1 MANFSLKNL
10 NEIDNEA
17 DVEALV
23 VEPLLEFLG
32 YTQDCVKRKD
42 SIQKLVISKGSKK
55 ENYKPDYVLF
65 HEKKPVVV
73 IDAKA
78 PNVIL
83 EDFIYQV
90 SGYALSLN
98 QKFSEGDNPCQIT
111 VLTNGKYLKVFG
123 WDDAN
128 AVYDTPINQINYE
141 HLKSILGKQ
150 KIAKSL
156 KKLNKDNSL
165 SLDLGLP
172 PRRQPT
178 KDEISKVFFEINNYI
193 WKKEGMKPTD
203 AFWEFVKLFSLKM
216 DNDKKIS
223 KNPNITAD
231 EVSFSSNFIKKQ
243 LAFFPKINPIKEVF
257 NKFREELEIDIT
269 REKKK
274 RLFAKG
280 EELTLNLDTIRYVVE
295 KLEKYDLSK
304 IDEDLN
310 GRMFEVF
317 LRAAVRGRELGQYF
331 TPRDAIK
338 FMVKLAEPNE
348 HTKVLDACCGSGGFL
363 IESLAYM
370 MHNIPQNLPEKKREE
385 ILKKI
390 RENLIVG
397 ADKEEKVARLARIN
411 MYVHKD
417 GSSSIFRLQDALDK
431 DLKIDK
437 TLSIEEQDQYKEAK
451 KVLKDGEFQIV
462 LTNPP
467 FASNY
472 TLKEKKEDGQKKDS
486 EDKKMLASYTVVGSK
501 NSVNSNILFVER
513 YYDLLEVGGKL
524 ITVIDDS
531 LLNAK
536 NQKSYREWMMERFHV
551 KAVIS
556 LPFNAFI
563 NASTTIKTSILY
575 LEKKEYQSASDGKV
589 FMAICNN
596 IGHNDSGK
604 DTPERNNLN
613 LVYDQW
619 LEFKKGK
626 DLSDQIVENQDK
638 YEMLTCPLQIFTIPY
653 SSLLPERFDAFFY
666 SPELKKLHNKID
678 SLDKKKFSVELGKKF
693 DLQKAVGDK
702 YAQDNSNKIYNYIEV
717 GSCNKRGDVV
727 SSQSD
732 LLANLPTRARM
743 MVGKFDVITPKN
755 ISSLYSTCIINSN
768 TAGSLVS
775 TGFFVFT
782 NLSERDAYL
791 LWSSLR
797 SDLVQRQFYYL
808 SATAVQPELAKEYLE
823 NFVKIP
829 IPIGAYANKIYEDVR
844 RCNELRNDLDNKLS
858 EVSNDLMLK

>member
-1 MANFSLKNL
+1 MKIFFLSNL
-10 NEIDNEA
+10 NEINNEA
-17 DVEALV
+17 DVEAIV
-23 VEPLLEFLG
+23 IEPLLKFLE
-32 YTQDCVKRKD
+32 YTDDCIKRKT
-42 SIQKLVISKGSKK
+42 SIQNLTIPKGSKK
-55 ENYKPDYVLF
+55 ENYRPDYVIF
-65 HEKKPVVV
+65 HENKPIIV
-73 IDAKA
+73 IDAKS

-90 SGYALSLN
+90 SGYALLLN
-98 QKFSEGDNPCQIT
+98 QKFPEGDNPCQIS
-111 VLTNGKYLKVFG
+111 VLTNGKYLKAFG
-123 WDDAN
+123 WDNAN
-128 AVYDTPINQINYE
+128 PIYETPINQINYE

-150 KIAKSL
+150 KIVESL
-156 KKLNKDNSL
+156 KKLNTNRSI
-165 SLDLGLP
+165 SSGLGLP
-172 PRRQPT
+172 LRRQPT

-223 KNPNITAD
+223 RNPNIVA
-231 EVSFSSNFIKKQ
+231 EEIFFSSNFIEKQ
-243 LAFFPKINPIKEVF
+243 LVIFPKKNPIKEVF
-257 NKFREELEIDIT
+257 NTFREELEISIVK
-269 REKKK
+269 EGKK

-280 EELTLNLDTIRYVVE
+280 EELVLNLDTIKYVVK
-295 KLEKYDLSK
+295 KLENYDLSK

-370 MHNIPQNLPEKKREE
+370 MQNIPQNISEKKREE
-385 ILKKI
+385 IFKKI

-431 DLKIDK
+431 DLKIDD
-437 TLSIEEQDQYKEAK
+437 TLSKEEHEQYKEAK
-451 KVLKDGEFQIV
+451 DIFKNSGFQIV

-472 TLKEKKEDGQKKDS
+472 TIKEKKENGKKKDS
-486 EDKKMLASYTVVGSK
+486 EDKKMLASYTVVGCK
-501 NSVNSNILFVER
+501 NSVNSNILFIER
-513 YYDLLEVGGKL
+513 YYDLLEIGGKL

-536 NQKSYREWMMERFHV
+536 NQRSYREWIRERFHI

-563 NASTTIKTSILY
+563 NAATTIKTSILY
-575 LEKKEYQSASDGKV
+575 LEKKEYKACSNGKV

-596 IGHNDSGK
+596 IGHDDSGK

-613 LVYDQW
+613 AVYEQW
-619 LEFKKGK
+619 LELKERK
-626 DLSDQIVENQDK
+626 DLSDQIIENQDK
-638 YEMLTCPLQIFTIPY
+638 YEMLTCPLQIFTVSTENI
-653 SSLLPERFDAFFY
+653 LTDRFDAFFY
-666 SPELKKLHNKID
+666 SPELKKLHSKID
-678 SLDKKKFSVELGKKF
+678 NLDKKKFNIKLGKSF
-693 DLQKAVGDK
+693 QLQKAVGDK
-702 YAQDNSNKIYNYIEV
+702 FTEDNANRVFNYIEV
-717 GSCNKRGDVV
+717 GNCNKKGDVV
-727 SSQSD
+727 SSQTD
-732 LLANLPTRARM
+732 LLINLPTRARM
-743 MVGKFDVITPKN
+743 LVKEFDVITPKN
-755 ISSLYSTCIINSN
+755 ISSLYSTCTVN
-768 TAGSLVS
+768 TNIAGSFVS

-808 SATAVQPELAKEYLE
+808 SATAVQPELSKECLE

-829 IPIGAYANKIYEDVR
+829 IPIGQYADKVYDKV
-844 RCNELRNDLDNKLS
+844 NKLNILRS
-858 EVSNDLMLK
+858 SLDIKLREVSDDLMLT